1 MTAMNKSVP
10 RSVKDYLDQL
20 RDALSGADPALI
32 QDALYDAE
40 EYLRGELAEHPEQS
54 EEQVLAAI
62 STSYGAPDEVA
73 EAYRATEV
81 KVQAALRTPR
91 PKRGSSALGRFF
103 GVLADPRAYTSLF
116 YVMLMMFTGLFYFI
130 WIVTGTALSFGLM
143 PLIIGIPF
151 FLLFL
156 GSVRMLSLVEGRI
169 VETFLGVRMPRRP
182 PHPGAHTPLL
192 THVKEL
198 LVDGRTWSTM
208 LYMLMQ
214 FFLGIIYFVFT
225 LAWLLI
231 SLSLILAPLE
241 VVLGGSLWLDLDGP
255 VYISLPFTPI
265 LVGFGLLLLISLMHL
280 VKGIGFLQGN
290 LAKNLLVRV
299 DA

>member
-1 MTAMNKSVP
+1 MNNIVP
-10 RSVKDYLDQL
+10 RSVKEYLDQL

-40 EYLRGELAEHPEQS
+40 EYLRGELAEHPDKT

-62 STSYGAPDEVA
+62 ATSYGAPEEVA
-73 EAYRATEV
+73 EAYRTTEA

-91 PKRGSSALGRFF
+91 PERRRSATGRFF

-116 YVMLMMFTGLFYFI
+116 YIVLMMFTGVFYFT
-130 WIVTGTALSFGLM
+130 WVVAGTALSFGLM
-143 PLIIGIPF
+143 PLIIGVPF

-169 VETFLGVRMPRRP
+169 VETFLGIRMPRRP
-182 PHPGAHTPLL
+182 PHPGAPVPLL

-198 LVDGRTWSTM
+198 LADGRTWSTM

-214 FFLGIIYFVFT
+214 LFLGIIYSAFT
-225 LAWLLI
+225 IAWLVV
-231 SLSLILAPLE
+231 SLCLILAPLE
-241 VVLGGSLWLDLDGP
+241 VLIGGHVLVWGLY
-255 VYISLPFTPI
+255 VSLPFTPI

-280 VKGIGFLQGN
+280 VKGIGYLQGN
-290 LAKNLLVRV
+290 LAKHLLVRV
-299 DA
+299 DD

>member
-1 MTAMNKSVP
+1 MNNTVP
-10 RSVKDYLDQL
+10 RSVKEYLDQL

-40 EYLRGELAEHPEQS
+40 EYLRGELAEHPDKT

-62 STSYGAPDEVA
+62 ATSYGAPEEVA
-73 EAYRATEV
+73 EAYRTTEA

-91 PKRGSSALGRFF
+91 PERRRSAIGRFF

-116 YVMLMMFTGLFYFI
+116 YIVLMMFTGVFYFT
-130 WIVTGTALSFGLM
+130 WVVAGTALSFGLM
-143 PLIIGIPF
+143 PLIIGVPF

-169 VETFLGVRMPRRP
+169 VETFLGIRMPRRP
-182 PHPGAHTPLL
+182 PHPGARVPLL

-214 FFLGIIYFVFT
+214 LFLGIIYSTFT
-225 LAWLLI
+225 IAWLVI
-231 SLSLILAPLE
+231 SLALILAPLE
-241 VVLGGSLWLDLDGP
+241 MLIGGHVLVWGLY
-255 VYISLPFTPI
+255 VTLPFTPI
-265 LVGFGLLLLISLMHL
+265 MVGLGLLLLISLMHL
-280 VKGIGFLQGN
+280 VKGIGYLQGN
-290 LAKNLLVRV
+290 LAKHLLVHV
-299 DA
+299 DGQVG

>member
-1 MTAMNKSVP
+1 MNKPVP

-62 STSYGAPDEVA
+62 ATSYGAPDEVA

-81 KVQAALRTPR
+81 KVQAAMRTPR
-91 PKRGSSALGRFF
+91 PKPRSSALGRFF

-182 PHPGAHTPLL
+182 PHPGAPLPLL
-192 THVKEL
+192 SRVKEL
-198 LVDGRTWSTM
+198 LADGRTWSTM

-225 LAWLLI
+225 LTWLI
-231 SLSLILAPLE
+231 VSLSLILAPLE
-241 VVLGGSLWLDLDGP
+241 ALLGGSLWLDISGP
-255 VYISLPFTPI
+255 VYVSLPFTPI
-265 LVGFGLLLLISLMHL
+265 LVGLGLLLLISLMHL

-290 LAKNLLVRV
+290 LAKNLLVRA